1 MNFTYKHI
9 ALNALTLFPSLYC
22 PPIAYFAEIAKY
34 DAIVV
39 EQFETFPKQTYRNRT
54 VILSANAKLP
64 LIVPVVH
71 TNGNHTMTKDIG
83 ISYAEPWNIKHW
95 RAIESAY
102 NSSPYFLYYKDYLN
116 KILHA
121 EHARLIELNDLLL
134 KFFLRRLNINT
145 QISYSKDFTPYQSMD
160 VTDYRDS
167 FSPKSPYTALSF
179 PSYSQVFDS
188 KLPFYPNLSILDLLF
203 NLGPDAA
210 SYIHTI

>member
-1 MNFTYKHI
+1 
-9 ALNALTLFPSLYC
+9 
-22 PPIAYFAEIAKY
+22 
-34 DAIVV
+34 
-39 EQFETFPKQTYRNRT
+39 
-54 VILSANAKLP
+54 
-64 LIVPVVH
+64 
-71 TNGNHTMTKDIG
+71 MTKDIG

-134 KFFLRRLNINT
+134 KFFLQRLNINT

-167 FSPKSPYTALSF
+167 FSPKSPYAALSF